1 MINGIQIHQKN
12 KGNNVLLPNFQV
24 ISSTYN
30 YVKFRKCLTFTFE
43 SSAFTHVIDVSIS
56 TKLIIYHKVLII
68 IMNNMIVL
76 SCYQEICGF
85 PRGNSSEMIVK

>member
-30 YVKFRKCLTFTFE
+30 YVKFRKCLE

>member
-12 KGNNVLLPNFQV
+12 KGNVPLPNFQV